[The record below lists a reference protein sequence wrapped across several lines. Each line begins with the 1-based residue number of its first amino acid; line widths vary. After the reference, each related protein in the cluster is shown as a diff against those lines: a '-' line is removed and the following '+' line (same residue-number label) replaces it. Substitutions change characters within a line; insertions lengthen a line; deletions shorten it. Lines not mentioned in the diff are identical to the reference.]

1 MAADVTK
8 RHTYH
13 VLELHC
19 ANSTVG
25 QEYGR
30 AYAPAAAA
38 RQLQHH
44 TARDRRLTG
53 FDFEN

>member
-38 RQLQHH
+38 PAAAAPYSPR
-44 TARDRRLTG
+44 
-53 FDFEN
+53 